1 MDYICS
7 LDFTNGASVNYE
19 PIYSIVGEDEDYQN
33 CFETLMGSSSD
44 LVKQYLIH
52 IWMDTI
58 CFNMDRHTQN
68 FGFLRD
74 VDTGKILSLASNFDN
89 NVALISLGHPKDI
102 GREKDG
108 LIGFFREL
116 LISCS
121 AAKKMY
127 REMNLPTSTQEMFDI
142 CLDDVGIDVD
152 RSFISEFILN
162 GQRIVKSI
170 IYSDEN
176 KLKDEDDNCSL
187 ML

>member
-1 MDYICS
+1 M
-7 LDFTNGASVNYE
+7 
-19 PIYSIVGEDEDYQN
+19 
-33 CFETLMGSSSD
+33 
-44 LVKQYLIH
+44 
-52 IWMDTI
+52 
-58 CFNMDRHTQN
+58 
-68 FGFLRD
+68 
-74 VDTGKILSLASNFDN
+74 DTGKILSLASNFDN
-89 NVALISLGHPKDI
+89 NVALISRGHPKDI
-102 GREKDG
+102 SRKKDG
-108 LIGFFREL
+108 LIGFFREF

-121 AAKKMY
+121 TAKKMY
-127 REMNLPTSTQEMFDI
+127 REMNLPTITQEMFDI